1 MLSVCVAVPSQMYP
15 SVEPQ
20 PMEAITTEQKLQQ
33 VDAEQIRLEPS
44 RPEREDDWFVL
55 FDTIRQKAVA
65 IPSGTSDIMQY
76 TRIYIQRH

>member
-1 MLSVCVAVPSQMYP
+1 MYP

-20 PMEAITTEQKLQQ
+20 PMEAITTEQKLQR
-33 VDAEQIRLEPS
+33 VDAEQI

-65 IPSGTSDIMQY
+65 IPSGTLDIMQY